1 MKIEYKNLYTHF
13 VFTTLHREP
22 VIPKKN
28 RERIEKFITGVVKN
42 YNCRLYAIY
51 ANPEHI
57 HFFVSRA
64 PNISEEYL
72 ADIIAESS
80 EKFIN
85 KEKLVKGS
93 FAWQETASAFSVSKR
108 EVDKVCKYIL
118 NQKEHH
124 RKVTFKEEYDKFIE
138 FYEKTLQILK
148 YGNKVLVPHYNYLY

>member
-1 MKIEYKNLYTHF
+1 MKIEYNNLYTHF

-22 VIPKKN
+22 VIPEKN

-42 YNCRLYAIY
+42 YDCKLYAIY

-57 HFFVSRA
+57 HFLVSRA

-72 ADIIAESS
+72 TDIIADSS
-80 EKFIN
+80 EKFII
-85 KEKLVKGS
+85 KENLIKGS
-93 FAWQETASAFSVSKR
+93 FAWQKTASAFSVSKKDI
-108 EVDKVCKYIL
+108 DKVCKYTL

-138 FYEKTLQILK
+138 FYEKTLNTPK
-148 YGNKVLVPHYNYLY
+148 

>member
-1 MKIEYKNLYTHF
+1 MKIEYNNLYTHF
-13 VFTTLHREP
+13 VFTTIHREP
-22 VIPKKN
+22 VIPEKN

-57 HFFVSRA
+57 HFLISRA

-72 ADIIAESS
+72 ANVIAESS

-85 KEKLVKGS
+85 KEKLTKGN
-93 FAWQETASAFSVSKR
+93 FAWQTTASAFSVSKKD
-108 EVDKVCKYIL
+108 VDKVCKYIL

-138 FYEKTLQILK
+138 FYEKTITK
-148 YGNKVLVPHYNYLY
+148 PK

>member
-22 VIPKKN
+22 VIPEKN

-42 YNCRLYAIY
+42 YNCKLYAIY
-51 ANPEHI
+51 ANPEHV
-57 HFFVSRA
+57 HFLISRF

-85 KEKLVKGS
+85 KNKMVKGS
-93 FAWQETASAFSVSKR
+93 FIWQETASAFSVSKR
-108 EVDKVCKYIL
+108 DVDKVCKYIL

-124 RKVTFKEEYDKFIE
+124 RKISFKEEYDKFIE
-138 FYEKTLQILK
+138 FYEKTLQTPK
-148 YGNKVLVPHYNYLY
+148 

>member
-22 VIPKKN
+22 VIPEKN

-51 ANPEHI
+51 ANPEHV
-57 HFFVSRA
+57 HFLVSRS

-72 ADIIAESS
+72 ADIITESS

-85 KEKLVKGS
+85 KNKLVKGS
-93 FAWQETASAFSVSKR
+93 FEWQTTASAFSVSKR
-108 EVDKVCKYIL
+108 DVDKVCKYIL

-124 RKVTFKEEYDKFIE
+124 RKITFKEEYDKFIE
-138 FYEKTLQILK
+138 FYEKTLKLPK
-148 YGNKVLVPHYNYLY
+148 